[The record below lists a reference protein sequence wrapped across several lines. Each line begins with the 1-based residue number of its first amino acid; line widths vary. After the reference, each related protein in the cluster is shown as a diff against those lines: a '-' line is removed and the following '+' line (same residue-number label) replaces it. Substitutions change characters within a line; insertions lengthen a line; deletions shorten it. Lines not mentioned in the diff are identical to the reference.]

1 LGQHH
6 EAGQFWLARAFELL
20 EVVFD
25 EHAGQLAGAVG
36 AEVHEDHGVAVFDL
50 HRFADGGGLD
60 ELVALATGVGRF
72 RPSWAV
78 AALNS
83 AWPSTIRL

>member
-25 EHAGQLAGAVG
+25 EHRVSSRARSARKFMKTTASPSSTFTGSPM
-36 AEVHEDHGVAVFDL
+36 E
-50 HRFADGGGLD
+50 
-60 ELVALATGVGRF
+60 VALT
-72 RPSWAV
+72 
-78 AALNS
+78 NS
-83 AWPSTIRL
+83 SLSPRA

>member
-25 EHAGQLAGAVG
+25 ENAGQLAGAVG
-36 AEVHEDHGVAVFDL
+36 AEVHEDHGVAVFD
-50 HRFADGGGLD
+50 FTGSPM
-60 ELVALATGVGRF
+60 EVALT
-72 RPSWAV
+72 
-78 AALNS
+78 NS
-83 AWPSTIRL
+83 SLSPRA